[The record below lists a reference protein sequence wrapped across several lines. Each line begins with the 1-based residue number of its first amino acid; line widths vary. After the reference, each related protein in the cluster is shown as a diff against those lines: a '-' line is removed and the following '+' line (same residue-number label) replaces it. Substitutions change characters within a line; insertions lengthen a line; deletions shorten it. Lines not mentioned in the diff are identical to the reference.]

1 MNPMTNKIDLNIIR
15 IIINIKMI
23 VKEPN
28 TFRQNIND
36 EIYKFLKNKKKS
48 KNVEKGIYNFA
59 VKKARDKNV
68 VRKWDNEYFV
78 QIYVDRFRSIYN
90 NINPEI
96 AGYNKELYKN
106 IKSSKFD
113 LKKLETM
120 THKEMNFKVWKVII
134 DEQLKR
140 VKNMANDDMSAA
152 TDQYYCHK
160 CKERKCVYYQIQ
172 IRSSDEPM
180 TTFISCLV
188 CGNNWK
194 E

>member
-1 MNPMTNKIDLNIIR
+1 
-15 IIINIKMI
+15 MI
-23 VKEPN
+23 VKNPE
-28 TFRQNIND
+28 TFRKNVVDQIHL
-36 EIYKFLKNKKKS
+36 YLKNKSKS
-48 KNVEKGIYNFA
+48 KHIEKGIYNFA

-90 NINPEI
+90 NTNPSI
-96 AGYNKELYKN
+96 SGFNKDLYKQ
-106 IKSSKFD
+106 IKSRKFD
-113 LKKLETM
+113 IKKLETM
-120 THKEMNFKVWKVII
+120 THKEMNFKVWKSII

-140 VKNMANDDMSAA
+140 VKNMATDDMSAA

-160 CKERKCVYYQIQ
+160 CKERKCVYYQVQ